1 MYKDKSRKFSYELSR
16 KVENVFNDIVIALY
30 DVTET
35 WSNDKNE
42 VLEKTTFKI
51 THTWK
56 KTDKGW
62 LIIGGMG
69 ANK

>member
-1 MYKDKSRKFSYELSR
+1 MTFRYELKR
-16 KVENVFNDIVIALY
+16 KAVNVFGDIAMVFY
-30 DVTET
+30 DATQI

-42 VLEKTTFKI
+42 VKKNTYKL
-51 THTWK
+51 THTWR

-69 ANK
+69 ANN

>member
-1 MYKDKSRKFSYELSR
+1 
-16 KVENVFNDIVIALY
+16 VIAKST
-30 DVTET
+30 V
-35 WSNDKNE
+35 
-42 VLEKTTFKI
+42 KI

>member
-1 MYKDKSRKFSYELSR
+1 MMQRMYGKTIMEKW
-16 KVENVFNDIVIALY
+16 I
-30 DVTET
+30 ET
-35 WSNDKNE
+35 STYK
-42 VLEKTTFKI
+42 L

-69 ANK
+69 AKK